1 MGLGT
6 SYSLPEIGWQSGCAA
21 EYWGLDREFGVT
33 DLQVRHDEGDR
44 NTARSAW
51 CGLAAIGLMGL
62 LATPVV
68 AQEPYR
74 SSYFPYVIGN
84 PADGAMLV
92 ARWQRTQNAPYFIS
106 QSDDRDV
113 INPVTFRG
121 AFSIEAGIGT
131 SGSRFGRVEF
141 RGPAVVDGWRFRGY
155 LAAERHA
162 RFGYYGFG
170 GDYERTETAANPNS
184 DEFRIRRVRYLAQGE
199 VTRRIAGPLRFALGA
214 SFDHTDLLPLEPT
227 NSRFR
232 TDFGGAVERSN
243 LLVRP
248 ALVLDTRD
256 REFTPGNGVLLEVGG
271 GLGTGGSR
279 GTFGEAGETQS
290 YGLFYTHLR
299 GYVSPR
305 DGTVLAGRVLFR
317 ALDDE
322 APLSARFTIPGWERE
337 LATAGAEGHRSFP
350 LGALAGSRFTLASLE
365 LRHDLLNAG
374 DFGAV
379 TLLGFADWAQSRDGR
394 ALTFD
399 RTSQFGGG
407 GGVAVRVLRSAIL
420 TANFAG
426 GANGFNFSMG
436 TGWTF

>member
-1 MGLGT
+1 MAGL
-6 SYSLPEIGWQSGCAA
+6 L
-21 EYWGLDREFGVT
+21 
-33 DLQVRHDEGDR
+33 
-44 NTARSAW
+44 
-51 CGLAAIGLMGL
+51 GL
-62 LATPVV
+62 LAAPGG
-68 AQEPYR
+68 AQAPYR

-84 PADGAMLV
+84 PADGVMLV

-121 AFSIEAGIGT
+121 AFSIEAGMGT

-141 RGPAVVDGWRFRGY
+141 RGPAIVDGWRFRGY

-162 RFGYYGFG
+162 KLAYYGLG
-170 GDYERTETAANPNS
+170 GDYERTGVVADPNS
-184 DEFRIRRVRYLAQGE
+184 DEFRIRRVRYVAQGE
-199 VTRRIAGPLRFALGA
+199 VTRRIAGPLRFAVGA
-214 SFDHTDLLPLEPT
+214 SFDHTELIPFSSMGDLPMEPR
-227 NSRFR
+227 SRFR
-232 TDFGGAVERSN
+232 TDVGGDFERSN
-243 LLVRP
+243 LIVRP

-279 GTFGEAGETQS
+279 GTFGVAGETQS

-305 DGTVLAGRVLFR
+305 EGTVVAGRVLFR

-374 DFGAV
+374 DFGAITV
-379 TLLGFADWAQSRDGR
+379 LGFADWAQSRDDR